1 MVFKAHNQVYLELG
15 SGVGQWC
22 THAALLRLIT
32 FKRVLIGDIMEN
44 LSFVILTFMAFMT
57 IRSLKPLHLIIFVLT
72 VGYADWH
79 NWEDRLY
86 VGLPNGHWE
95 LAMILILSVA
105 YFWQHK
111 ESLFTLP
118 WVRGAGLTI
127 LTLWNLILFYGAD
140 RCIEAWENHAVIL
153 YDFKPEDLRYMWYP
167 STILNATYLPS
178 GKWGLHTIKK
188 YAIND

>member
-1 MVFKAHNQVYLELG
+1 
-15 SGVGQWC
+15 
-22 THAALLRLIT
+22 
-32 FKRVLIGDIMEN
+32 MEN
-44 LSFVILTFMAFMT
+44 YYLSFVILTFMAFMT
-57 IRSLKPLHLIIFVLT
+57 IRGLKPLYVVIFILVI
-72 VGYADWH
+72 GYADWTA
-79 NWEDRLY
+79 WDDRLY
-86 VGLPNGHWE
+86 IGLPNTHWE
-95 LAMILILSVA
+95 LAIVIILAVA

-111 ESLFTLP
+111 ETFLALP
-118 WVRGAGLTI
+118 WVRGTGLTI

-153 YDFKPEDLRYMWYP
+153 YGFKAEDLQHMWYP